1 MKRVDLI
8 ERLLEHG
15 RRWVEPTA
23 EARAALARL
32 EEAGLVVATV
42 DRAFPCFDPMDDA
55 CHDHPTRSCGA
66 WVAASEGPTSC
77 RACGAE
83 HEWPEERTAREVV
96 EVRRD
101 RAGVEAWLRAA
112 VDRLDPDARRLRAG
126 VAWQVLVGEH
136 DAELVWLD
144 EHTPEALTTRAYA
157 VGRSVVYL
165 VAEPRRWRGRFVQEP
180 WLEPLSLATWV
191 VEGPAAVRR
200 ALASRRAGAREEER
214 AWSAMR
220 AARPRAVTMPL
231 GARVLEVGADRATL
245 DGHEVVGRDGV
256 AVLALLRVLAQRWRE
271 DVADQKAPADHCT
284 WTVDELRLAV
294 GESGQSPSRG
304 TVQRQLQ
311 RVRAGIR
318 DRYQRATGI
327 RLDEDAVVE
336 HVRGEGYRIHPTG
349 VLARVV

>member
-1 MKRVDLI
+1 MKRADLI
-8 ERLLEHG
+8 ERLLEDG
-15 RRWVEPTA
+15 RRWVEPT
-23 EARAALARL
+23 EQVLAAMARL
-32 EEAGLVVATV
+32 EQAGLVRSSVGRGFV
-42 DRAFPCFDPMDDA
+42 CFDPADEA
-55 CHDHPTRSCGA
+55 CQEHPNRSCGA
-66 WVAASEGPTSC
+66 LVSVCDEVAVC

-83 HEWPEERTAREVV
+83 HEWPEERTARDVV

-101 RAGVEAWLRAA
+101 RAGVEAWLCAA
-112 VDRLDPDARRLRAG
+112 VARLDPDARRLRAG
-126 VAWQVLVGEH
+126 VAWQVLVGEQ

-157 VGRSVVYL
+157 VGRSVVYV

-191 VEGPAAVRR
+191 VDGPAAVRR
-200 ALASRRAGAREEER
+200 ALASRRAGAQDER

-220 AARPRAVTMPL
+220 AARPRAVAMPL

-271 DVADQKAPADHCT
+271 DVADQKASTDHCT

-294 GESGQSPSRG
+294 GESGPTPTRG

-318 DRYQRATGI
+318 DRYQRVTGI
-327 RLDEDAVVE
+327 RLEEDAVVE

-349 VLARVV
+349 VLVRVV